1 MYNVKIYLYCR
12 LTFWSRHST
21 KVRKDISCITN
32 SEKEKANE
40 ATKEDSSQKTKIQLA
55 AEAAEFLYE
64 SKKLK
69 M

>member
-1 MYNVKIYLYCR
+1 M
-12 LTFWSRHST
+12 
-21 KVRKDISCITN
+21 SCIAN
-32 SEKEKANE
+32 SEKEKENE

>member
-21 KVRKDISCITN
+21 KVRKDINYITLSQQEETN
-32 SEKEKANE
+32 DAI
-40 ATKEDSSQKTKIQLA
+40 KEDSSRKTKIQLA
-55 AEAAEFLYE
+55 VEAAEFLYE

-69 M
+69 K